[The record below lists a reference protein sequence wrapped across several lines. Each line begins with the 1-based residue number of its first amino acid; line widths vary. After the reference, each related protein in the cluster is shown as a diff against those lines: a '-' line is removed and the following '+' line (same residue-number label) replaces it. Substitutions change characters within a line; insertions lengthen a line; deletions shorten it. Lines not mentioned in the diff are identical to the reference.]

1 MKYQYFPI
9 HIMSAVLVGSYYLGY
24 TPLIVSLVYVFSSI
38 LTYAAY
44 SKDKSAARN
53 GDWRVSEKTLHLF
66 SVLCGWPGAIIAQQ
80 KLRHKTKKTSF
91 RFVFWLTLLLN
102 IGLFSWLHTQQ
113 GSRFLHTYTYKLE
126 NVLVGVLGESTS
138 TRKLLFITRFRSHI

>member
-1 MKYQYFPI
+1 MKHQYFPI
-9 HIMSAVLVGSYYLGY
+9 YIMSVVLVGSYYLGY
-24 TPLIVSLVYVFSSI
+24 TPLVVSLVFIVSSI
-38 LTYAAY
+38 LTYVAY
-44 SKDKSAARN
+44 SKDKSAAIN

-80 KLRHKTKKTSF
+80 QLRHKTKKTSF
-91 RFVFWLTLLLN
+91 RFIFWLTLLLN

-126 NVLVGVLGESTS
+126 NVLVGVLGESNT
-138 TRKLLFITRFRSHI
+138 TRNIIFITRFR